1 MPIYMKF
8 GSTVKG
14 SVTEEK
20 HKEWIELNSFQ
31 WGVGRSI
38 STPVGHAANRESS
51 SPSVSEIVVTKH
63 MDIAS
68 VGLLQAAL
76 GGEDPVD
83 THIEFTQTSGS
94 KGEQRV
100 FLKFELKNT
109 MISGFSMSSGGD
121 RPSESITLNFTK
133 IHEEFTP
140 TKEEHKQGT
149 APKVDYDLSLA
160 KLTS

>member
-1 MPIYMKF
+1 MAIYMKF
-8 GSTVKG
+8 GSIKG
-14 SVTEEK
+14 NVTEDK

-38 STPVGHAANRESS
+38 GTPVGNAANREASN
-51 SPSVSEIVVTKH
+51 PSVSEVTVTKS

-76 GGEDPVD
+76 GGEDPAEA
-83 THIEFTQTSGS
+83 TIEFTQTGAS

-100 FLKFELKNT
+100 FLQFKLKNT

-121 RPSESITLNFTK
+121 RPSESISLNFTQV
-133 IHEEFTP
+133 HEEFTP
-140 TKEEHKQGT
+140 TKEENKQGT
-149 APKVDYDLSLA
+149 SPKVDYDLSLA
-160 KLTS
+160 KLV

>member
-1 MPIYMKF
+1 MPIYMKY
-8 GSTVKG
+8 GTING
-14 SVTEEK
+14 NVTEDK
-20 HKEWIELNSFQ
+20 HKGWIELNSFQ
-31 WGVGRSI
+31 WGVGRAI
-38 STPVGHAANRESS
+38 STPVGRAANREAS
-51 SPSVSEIVVTKH
+51 SPSVSEVVVTKP

-76 GGEDPVD
+76 GGEDPVE
-83 THIEFTQTSGS
+83 TTLEFTQTSGN

-100 FLKFELKNT
+100 YLKFVLGNT

-121 RPSESITLNFTK
+121 RPSESLTLNFTK

-140 TKEEHKQGT
+140 TAAENKQGT

>member
-1 MPIYMKF
+1 MKF

-14 SVTEEK
+14 SVTEDK

-38 STPVGHAANRESS
+38 ATPVGHAANRETS

-63 MDIAS
+63 MDYSS
-68 VGLLQAAL
+68 VGLMQAAL
-76 GGEDPVD
+76 GGEDPVEA
-83 THIEFTQTSGS
+83 TLEFVQTSGS

-100 FLKFELKNT
+100 FLKFVLTNT
-109 MISGFSMSSGGD
+109 LISGFSMSSGGD

-140 TKEEHKQGT
+140 TKEENKPGT